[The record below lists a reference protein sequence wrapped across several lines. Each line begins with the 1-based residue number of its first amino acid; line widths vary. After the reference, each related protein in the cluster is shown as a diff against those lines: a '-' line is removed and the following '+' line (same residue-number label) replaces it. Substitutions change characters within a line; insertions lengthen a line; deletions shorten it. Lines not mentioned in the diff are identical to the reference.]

1 MTMNLTQIEV
11 ISAVLAEELLDEGI
25 KTIEQLAASTPEK
38 ISKIA
43 GVSVIISE
51 EWIAKA
57 NTFLRNKEE
66 AKVPPG
72 EKLTSKY
79 SMKTTTKRDIEENKE

>member
-1 MTMNLTQIEV
+1 MAMNLTQIEG
-11 ISAVLAEELLDEGI
+11 ISIVVAEELLDEGI
-25 KTIEQLAASTPEK
+25 KTVEQLADSTPEQ
-38 ISKIA
+38 ISKII
-43 GVSVIISE
+43 GVSVTISE

-57 NTFLRNKEE
+57 NEFLRNNEQP
-66 AKVPPG
+66 KVPPG

>member
-1 MTMNLTQIEV
+1 MTMNLTQLEG
-11 ISAVLAEELLDEGI
+11 ISAVVAEELLDEGI

-66 AKVPPG
+66 PKVPPG